1 MLNFSP
7 NVLNNQTAK
16 ELYKKVYEYDKRIF
30 ELKALIKSLMVERT
44 DTYNKI
50 ALIVNINNYELP

>member
-7 NVLNNQTAK
+7 IVLNDQTMK
-16 ELYKKVYEYDKRIF
+16 DLYKKVYEYDKRIF

-50 ALIVNINNYELP
+50 KPIKELYDLP

>member
-7 NVLNNQTAK
+7 NVLNDQTVK
-16 ELYKKVYEYDKRIF
+16 DLYKKVYDYDKRIF

-44 DTYNKI
+44 AIYNEIKPI
-50 ALIVNINNYELP
+50 KELYDLP